1 MKPLMKY
8 PGGKTQLLGEIAP
21 LIRSLMK
28 EGSTYCEP
36 FVGGGAVLFDLM
48 PEKAIISDMN
58 KELMDAYM
66 AVKECPDEL
75 IECLKEHQREHSPE
89 WYYMIR
95 GLDRDHH
102 LKDLSLA
109 ARGARAIYLSRTCF
123 NGLWRVN
130 SKGQFNVALG
140 RTSSGKAPG
149 IVQEPLIREMH
160 EYLKNVE
167 MLQGP
172 YEETIG
178 RLKAGDV
185 CYMDPPY
192 TYDGAGFQ
200 GYQKE
205 GWPLSSLLKLRDYA
219 EMLVNAGVS
228 VVISNQDSEPVREAF
243 QGWGMKEVKARRNI
257 NRDGQGRGP
266 VGELLIYKEGKML
279 DASFLPKSEYFH
291 DARDDFAEN
300 S

>member
-21 LIRSLMK
+21 LIESLMK
-28 EGSTYCEP
+28 KGSTYCEP
-36 FVGGGAVLFDLM
+36 FVGGGAVLFDM
-48 PEKAIISDMN
+48 IPEKAIISDMN
-58 KELMDAYM
+58 GDLIDAYM

-75 IECLKEHQREHSPE
+75 IECLKEHRENHSE
-89 WYYMIR
+89 SWYYMIR

-140 RTSSGKAPG
+140 RTSSGKAPD

-160 EYLKNVE
+160 GYLKNVE
-167 MLQGP
+167 ILRGS
-172 YEETIG
+172 YENAIG
-178 RLKAGDV
+178 KLKAGDV

-192 TYDGAGFQ
+192 TYDGVGFQ

-205 GWPLSSLLKLRDYA
+205 GWPLSSLLELRDRA
-219 EMLVNAGVS
+219 NMLANAGVS
-228 VVISNQDSEPVREAF
+228 VVISNQDSKPVREAF
-243 QGWGMKEVKARRNI
+243 KDWNIKEVKARRNI
-257 NRDGQGRGP
+257 NRDGNGRGP
-266 VGELLIYKEGKML
+266 VGELLIYKEGRTL
-279 DASFLPKSEYFH
+279 DTSFLPASEYFH
-291 DARDDFAEN
+291 DAREDFAEN